1 MITPRHGVLQIAA
14 LGILAGSACNVDP
27 GNPNQE
33 PQETTPVILPEPV
46 GNGPGFAS
54 KGLGLVV
61 EPDGNLLI
69 FEGFERVLRV
79 DPTNGDRS
87 IVSSAFLSSDFE
99 QVDEVGTGPLL
110 QFVSDGAL
118 DGDGNLLIVQ
128 RESVVLVNS
137 TSGDRTTVLQVI
149 LEIPLG
155 LGSGGTFGITVAKD
169 GRVFV
174 GVLGVDG
181 AETGAIVEIVGAPGE
196 VTFVSGDDI
205 GLGPPVLLPLQLAVQ
220 DDGTILVLNPSGDL
234 LRVDPTTGD
243 RTMLSNATT
252 GEGPPFD
259 CPSGIAL
266 AEDGTVFVADPCADA
281 VFRVDPVSGN
291 RSIVSNSST
300 GTGPALD
307 APSKIAVQTDG
318 DLLVSGG
325 PPEHAPLIMRIDPA
339 TGDRTVVSMADCAE
353 TTDATCA
360 NDQEQRLF
368 DLMAE
373 SAGTCDLSFPP
384 PCETCERFFGPFRFW
399 FFDAANVED
408 SLASYESFLDN
419 WISEVECNI
428 ANGVCPAVVYD

>member
-1 MITPRHGVLQIAA
+1 MITPRHGVLRIAA
-14 LGILAGSACNVDP
+14 LGILACSACNVDP

-54 KGLGLVV
+54 DGLGLVV
-61 EPDGNLLI
+61 ETDGNLLI

-87 IVSSAFLSSDFE
+87 IVSSAFLTSDFE
-99 QVDEVGTGPLL
+99 QVDDVGTGPLL

-118 DGDGNLLIVQ
+118 DGDGNLLIAQ
-128 RESVVLVNS
+128 RESVVRVNP
-137 TSGDRTTVLQVI
+137 TSGDRTTIPEVVLEV
-149 LEIPLG
+149 PSG
-155 LGSGGTFGITVAKD
+155 LGSGGLFGITVAKD

-174 GVLGVDG
+174 GILGGEGG
-181 AETGAIVEIVGAPGE
+181 AGGAIAEVVSAPGE
-196 VTFVSGDDI
+196 VTILSGDEI
-205 GLGPPVLLPLQLAVQ
+205 GLGPPILLPLQLAIQ
-220 DDGTILVLNPSGDL
+220 DDGTILVLNQSGDL
-234 LRVDPTTGD
+234 LRVDPTSGD

-252 GEGPPFD
+252 GEGPSFE
-259 CPSGIAL
+259 CPGGIAI
-266 AEDGTVFVADPCADA
+266 AEDGAIVVADACADA

-291 RSIVSNSST
+291 RSIVSDST
-300 GTGPALD
+300 TGSGPALD
-307 APSKIAVQTDG
+307 APSKIAVQGDG
-318 DLLVSGG
+318 SLVVSAG
-325 PPEHAPLIMRIDPA
+325 PPNHVPLIMRIDSA

-353 TTDATCA
+353 TKDATCA
-360 NDQEQRLF
+360 NEQEQRLF

-373 SAGTCDLSFPP
+373 SAGTRDVSFPP

-399 FFDAANVED
+399 LFDAANVED

-419 WISEVECNI
+419 WISEIECNI